1 MDKPNTFSDRV
12 DYDLF
17 DDYGF
22 DRGQKYNHAVINV
35 WIMMTKEKMFIL
47 KHSHVNMTQRLW
59 LIGCD

>member
-35 WIMMTKEKMFIL
+35 
-47 KHSHVNMTQRLW
+47 
-59 LIGCD
+59 